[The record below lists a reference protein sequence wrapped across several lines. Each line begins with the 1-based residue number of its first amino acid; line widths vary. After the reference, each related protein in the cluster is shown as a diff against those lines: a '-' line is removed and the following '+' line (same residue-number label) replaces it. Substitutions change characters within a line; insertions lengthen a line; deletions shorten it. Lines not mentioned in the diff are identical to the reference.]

1 MTTLDLI
8 ISLFCLVDDRIGHL
22 PKHPRA
28 KLYPSELVTIG
39 LLFALKGCSFR
50 AFYRWLS
57 RDYSEWFSLPERTRL
72 QRLLATHQDLC
83 DLFLADPTFFTVVDT
98 YGIELIHPWREGRS
112 PKQLGKKGKSN
123 HRWIVG
129 IKLCWLINSRGEVVA
144 WDWDT
149 ANVHDQVFLP
159 MIRPFEGETI
169 TLADRGFASA
179 AGIPE
184 NLKLCPKGKWNERRL
199 VETVLSMLTLVCHLK
214 HLFHRTAKYL
224 RAHLAYLA
232 AMFNTLLELN
242 RQLHPEAPMEDR
254 LLHIAQYSL

>member
-1 MTTLDLI
+1 MTTLEFI
-8 ISLFCLVDDRIGHL
+8 ITLFCLVDDRIGHL
-22 PKHPRA
+22 PKHPQAR
-28 KLYPSELVTIG
+28 LHPSELVTIG

-83 DLFLADPTFFTVVDT
+83 HLFLADPTFFTTVDT
-98 YGIELIHPWREGRS
+98 YGIELLHPWREGRS
-112 PKQLGKKGKSN
+112 PRQLGRKGLSN

-144 WDWDT
+144 WDWNT

-159 MIRPFEGETI
+159 LVEPFEGQTI
-169 TLADRGFASA
+169 TLADTGFEHAE
-179 AGIPE
+179 GIPE
-184 NLKLCPKGKWNERRL
+184 NLKLCPKGTWNERML
-199 VETVLSMLTLVCHLK
+199 LETILSMLTGVCRLK
-214 HLFHRTAKYL
+214 HLFHRTAKHV

-232 AMFNTLLELN
+232 AMFNALLQLN
-242 RQLHPEAPMEDR
+242 RRLHPEAPVEDR